1 MRLSDH
7 MNFPH
12 PVLADWRDDH
22 EDGILAAEIA
32 YQEDKNSDRI
42 SIACNLSISNEE
54 IEKLLDQGKAAIGIF
69 TLCVSTGLRE
79 LIPLTTGKSVHT
91 FSPGALLGT
100 VNLRPLVWTVQE
112 LFNWKPKY
120 IHKEFPASFDLRK
133 GEILAMGEELH
144 IDVGNLPLPNLETI
158 FSIEVMEDL
167 DNGKFEVNLDKPKIT
182 ILAGRET
189 YDLVETLRADSRLGP
204 VVMNAV
210 YVPVI
215 MEVLSLLR
223 SEKGTSQYEGQR
235 WVAPFI
241 ERCEKLEV
249 SYDDDTSSLISDA
262 CKLLAMPFHG
272 LESIEGAST

>member
-22 EDGILAAEIA
+22 GEGNFSAQIA
-32 YQEDKNSDRI
+32 YQEDKKSDRI
-42 SIACNLSISNEE
+42 TIACDLSISNVELEE
-54 IEKLLDQGKAAIGIF
+54 LLQQGKAAIGIF
-69 TLCVSTGLRE
+69 ALCVSTGLRE
-79 LIPLTTGKSVHT
+79 LIPLKTGSSKYQ
-91 FSPGALLGT
+91 FSAGALLGS
-100 VNLRPLVWTVQE
+100 VNFRPLVWTVQE
-112 LFNWKPKY
+112 IPDWKPEN
-120 IHKEFPASFDLRK
+120 IHDEFPKAFELRK
-133 GEILAMGEELH
+133 GDILAMGEELQ
-144 IDVGNLPLPNLETI
+144 IDIGNLPLPNLETI
-158 FSIEVMEDL
+158 FSIEVREDL
-167 DNGKFEVNLDKPKIT
+167 EKGKFEVNLDNPKIT

-223 SEKGTSQYEGQR
+223 SEKGTSQYEGKR
-235 WVAPFI
+235 WVTPFT

-249 SYDDDTSSLISDA
+249 SFEDASSPLLSDA

-272 LESIEGAST
+272 LATVEGGSA